1 MPLRAEILVPV
12 CTAVLIVCYP
22 LGLGFE
28 ALKKLHS
35 HGGRTTFSELRTG
48 TIIRLLEYLSR
59 LALSGGGC
67 SGRCL
72 FCWWCC
78 SCRWLVVAV
87 GCRCFYWVLLFVVPQ
102 GPPGSERVPPGG
114 VRHELLLMVV
124 LWLLL
129 VVMVLLLLLLWRAI
143 VNRGPTV

>member
-67 SGRCL
+67 SGRC
-72 FCWWCC
+72 FVGGAV
-78 SCRWLVVAV
+78 VVA
-87 GCRCFYWVLLFVVPQ
+87 G
-102 GPPGSERVPPGG
+102 
-114 VRHELLLMVV
+114 
-124 LWLLL
+124 
-129 VVMVLLLLLLWRAI
+129 LLLLLAVVVFIGSCCLSFHKALLALNECHPA
-143 VNRGPTV
+143 VSDTSCC

>member
-72 FCWWCC
+72 FCCHASCLMCC
-78 SCRWLVVAV
+78 FREQARRRRIINERTKKAKKSKAPDV
-87 GCRCFYWVLLFVVPQ
+87 Q
-102 GPPGSERVPPGG
+102 SEDRYMYVHIFFQ
-114 VRHELLLMVV
+114 REMC
-124 LWLLL
+124 
-129 VVMVLLLLLLWRAI
+129 MRA
-143 VNRGPTV
+143 